1 MTERTSPETAAA
13 AEAFRQR
20 DQRRRDR
27 LDADLAAI
35 RGQLPTRSP
44 EEIAELRARLDRLQ
58 NAPPAERSEVVDLD
72 RTTSP

>member
-1 MTERTSPETAAA
+1 VTERTSPETAAA

-35 RGQLPTRSP
+35 RGQLSTRSL
-44 EEIAELRARLDRLQ
+44 EEIAELRAWLDGLQ
-58 NAPPAERSEVVDLD
+58 NAPTAERGQVVDLD
-72 RTTSP
+72 GTESP